1 MGVGL
6 PGSAANEFPPGC
18 YLPGPKLFWRRRFA
32 GVWVRAWTVSSRGTE
47 LQRLCSSMDSRRGQ
61 LARSVDDCRLFGFPW
76 LRAYSSLAIAV
87 SRLCSSCL
95 RGEFLQ
101 KTHHGGSEVIE
112 DALKGARCLAKCVSS
127 IW

>member
-32 GVWVRAWTVSSRGTE
+32 GVSVRAWTVSSRGTG
-47 LQRLCSSMDSRRGQ
+47 LQHLCSSMDSRRDQ
-61 LARSVDDCRLFGFPW
+61 LARSVDDCRL
-76 LRAYSSLAIAV
+76 SSLAIAV

-101 KTHHGGSEVIE
+101 KTHHGGAEVIE
-112 DALKGARCLAKCVSS
+112 DALKGARCLAK
-127 IW
+127 